1 MPGSQEL
8 QIGEPPAGAR
18 DGAPGLAAVEPVSS
32 SVGVVWDI
40 AELLVSESTPDRV
53 LEAVADALRDL
64 VPHDTLTVYEAELP
78 LRLLRPVLCRDEY
91 AEEIMAAG
99 AIPFGTGLT
108 GTAVQEGSPI
118 LANDAHVDPRTVR
131 VPGTPDEPE
140 SMIVMP
146 LVARGET
153 KGALCLYR
161 LGEHNHFSA
170 DEFELATRFGSLAA
184 LAIDNAQT
192 RARLE
197 TEVITDHLT
206 GLHNHRYFHERL
218 GEEIRRASRRHGEV
232 GLLIYDID
240 DFKRVNDCWGHQVG
254 DQVLQ
259 GVASLARETCRAED
273 VLCRIG
279 GEEFAVILPGAH
291 HDGVVRLAERLRA
304 AVAATSFP
312 VVGRITISVGAAEGP
327 RHAASPRDLIAC
339 ADIALLQA
347 KTLGKDLVYVYD
359 PDTLIDVETVAARR
373 RGEVR
378 SVAHLK
384 MLQSLAAK
392 LNRLNDVRE
401 IGEVITAELRG
412 LIDYHNCRIH
422 LLDDDG
428 YTLVP
433 IVFRGELTEYEGETY
448 ENLMTHLGEGITGYV
463 AETGRSLYLPDAE
476 QFEKAVT
483 IPGTVDVDES
493 ILAVPLRYGDRT
505 TGTVVLSKL
514 GIDQFDQDDMRL
526 LEVLAS
532 NAAVAL
538 ENARLLQEERE
549 AAEISGALLYLSDV
563 LARARDTDEVLR
575 EALASIPAMLG
586 CTQGHAWMR
595 DSNGAFRPVRH
606 RGLTPEEA
614 RTLER
619 MEVPAAIAEPFLLS
633 LTSPFVLEPE
643 MLASLPDRYRLSPAS
658 REVAVLVAPVRWE
671 PDGFLSLVIPAPEA
685 GVGFT
690 ERQVRLA
697 RGIADITS
705 LAMSNANRY
714 EALEKAYVATVEAL
728 ANALEAK
735 DEYTGDHARA
745 LAELSVAVGEEMG
758 LEGDDVK
765 RVRLAALF
773 HDIGKIGVPSEILR
787 KPGPLTDQEREQI
800 NKHPAI
806 GSEILAPVPF
816 LQPVRPLVRASHER
830 WDGRGYPDGLAGKD
844 IPLEAR
850 VVFVCDAY
858 HAMTTD
864 RPYRDALSEREAV
877 RRLKL
882 CAGTQF
888 DPKAV
893 EAFVRLHA
901 EGRIR
906 HGHAVH

>member
-1 MPGSQEL
+1 MPGSGQEVEVDRL
-8 QIGEPPAGAR
+8 PAPEAGGPHLRGRAPAR
-18 DGAPGLAAVEPVSS
+18 
-32 SVGVVWDI
+32 VVWDI
-40 AELLVSESTPDRV
+40 AQLLVSERSPERV
-53 LEAVADALRDL
+53 LEAVADALGDL
-64 VPHDTLTVYEAELP
+64 VPYETLTVYEADLP
-78 LRLLRPVLCRDEY
+78 LRLLRPVLCRDTY

-99 AIPFGTGLT
+99 PLAFGEGLT
-108 GTAVQEGSPI
+108 GTAVQEGKPI
-118 LANDAHVDPRTVR
+118 LANDAHLDPRTVQ
-131 VPGTPDEPE
+131 VPGTPVEDE
-140 SMIVMP
+140 SMIVVP

-161 LGEHNHFSA
+161 LGPANHFT
-170 DEFELATRFGSLAA
+170 DEEFELATRFGSLAA

-192 RARLE
+192 RDRLE

-218 GEEIRRASRRHGEV
+218 AEEIRRASRRHSEV
-232 GLLIYDID
+232 GLVIYDID

-259 GVASLARETCRAED
+259 GMASLAREACRAED

-279 GEEFAVILPGAH
+279 GEEFAVILPGIE
-291 HDGVVRLAERLRA
+291 HDGVVQLAERLRA
-304 AVAATSFP
+304 TVAGTSFP
-312 VVGRITISVGAAEGP
+312 VVGPLTISVGVAEGP
-327 RHAASPRDLIAC
+327 RHAASPRELIAA

-347 KTLGKDLVYVYD
+347 KAQGKDLVYVYD
-359 PDTLIDVETVAARR
+359 PNAMIEVETLAATR
-373 RGEVR
+373 RGDVR
-378 SVAHLK
+378 SVAHMK
-384 MLQSLAAK
+384 MLQSLSAK

-401 IGEVITAELRG
+401 IGEVITLELRG

-422 LLDDDG
+422 LLEEDG
-428 YTLVP
+428 FTLVP

-448 ENLMTHLGEGITGYV
+448 ENLLTHLGEGITGYI
-463 AETGRSLYLPDAE
+463 AQTGESLYLPDAE
-476 QFEKAVT
+476 KFEPSVT

-493 ILAVPLRYGDRT
+493 ILAVPLRYGDRV
-505 TGTVVLSKL
+505 TGTILLSKL
-514 GIDQFDQDDMRL
+514 GIEQFAQDDMRL

-538 ENARLLQEERE
+538 ENARLLQQERE

-563 LARARDTDEVLR
+563 LSRARDTDAVIR

-586 CTQGHAWMR
+586 CAQATAWMR
-595 DSNGAFRPVRH
+595 VPGTGAFRPVQH
-606 RGLTPEEA
+606 RGLSPKEA
-614 RTLER
+614 DALGR
-619 MEVPAAIAEPFLLS
+619 MEVPASIAEPFLRS
-633 LTSPFVLEPE
+633 VTTPFVLEPE
-643 MLASLPDRYRLSPAS
+643 ALASLPDEYRLSPAHADL
-658 REVAVLVAPVRWE
+658 AVLVAPVRWDPE
-671 PDGFLSLVIPAPEA
+671 GFLALVISAPEPR
-685 GVGFT
+685 VSFP

-714 EALEKAYVATVEAL
+714 EALEEAYVATVEAL

-745 LAELSVAVGEEMG
+745 LAEMSVAVSEEMG
-758 LEGDDVK
+758 LVAEDVK
-765 RVRLAALF
+765 RVQLAALF

-787 KPGPLTDQEREQI
+787 KPGPLTDGEREEI

-806 GSEILAPVPF
+806 GAEILAPVPF
-816 LQPVRPLVRASHER
+816 LQPVRPLVHASHER
-830 WDGRGYPDGLAGKD
+830 WDGKGYPGGLTGED
-844 IPLEAR
+844 IPLESR
-850 VVFVCDAY
+850 IVFVCDAY

-864 RPYRDALSEREAV
+864 RPYRDALSEREAI
-877 RRLKL
+877 RRLRL

-888 DPKAV
+888 DPKV
-893 EAFVRLHA
+893 VDAFVRLHA

-906 HGHAVH
+906 HGHVLN